1 MDSEVHLIWEF
12 ISTKNNWLTLTHT
25 PGVFNKDADRE
36 FRKHEL
42 RQEWIRNRR
51 YFHYITKKLNVFPS
65 IKLFASRLNTQL
77 LGFISYLLDPK
88 LKALNTFIQSRTDL
102 QFYTLP
108 PIICLPRAIQKIRQD
123 GSEVIL
129 VVPDCPSQ
137 LWYSQFCN
145 MFTKDVLLPPRQYI
159 LLSPTNP
166 YISHPSQQTLPLKTA
181 TFSNKL

>member
-51 YFHYITKKLNVFPS
+51 YFHYITKKLNVSPS
-65 IKLFASRLNTQL
+65 IKL

-108 PIICLPRAIQKIRQD
+108 PIICLPRVIQKIRQD

-129 VVPDCPSQ
+129 VVPDCPNK
-137 LWYSQFCN
+137 LWYSQLCN
-145 MFTKDVLLPPRQYI
+145 MFTKDVLLPPRQYL

-166 YISHPSQQTLPLKTA
+166 YISHPSQQTLPMKAA

>member
-1 MDSEVHLIWEF
+1 MGSLKSIEMDSEVHLIWEF

-51 YFHYITKKLNVFPS
+51 YFHYITKKLNVSPS
-65 IKLFASRLNTQL
+65 IKL

-108 PIICLPRAIQKIRQD
+108 PIICFPR
-123 GSEVIL
+123 VI
-129 VVPDCPSQ
+129 
-137 LWYSQFCN
+137 
-145 MFTKDVLLPPRQYI
+145 
-159 LLSPTNP
+159 
-166 YISHPSQQTLPLKTA
+166 
-181 TFSNKL
+181 